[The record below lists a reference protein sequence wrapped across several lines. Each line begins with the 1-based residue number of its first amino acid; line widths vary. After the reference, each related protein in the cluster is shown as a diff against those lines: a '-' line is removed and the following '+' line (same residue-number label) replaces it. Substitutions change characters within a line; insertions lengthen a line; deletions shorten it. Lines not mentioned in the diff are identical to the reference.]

1 MGSKQHKNSVETF
14 VVVMCFAPKRI
25 AFSIKTQRI

>member
-1 MGSKQHKNSVETF
+1 MGSKQHEYSVETF

-25 AFSIKTQRI
+25 AFSTKMQHI